1 MDDMT
6 EEKQKFLAERSID
19 RMHLECGRIV
29 MNWIQTVARIKD
41 AVNIREWLRGMSET
55 KWTDRKGGQ
64 IDGKTLFCKF
74 KKRCE
79 ALELNE
85 FPKYDALI
93 ECLEN
98 GRKDR
103 DHLIHR
109 LGVASR
115 REIDS
120 KLVSRGYDGYLFQR
134 KAAIMRRRMIRKNKN
149 NIDKAYRLSVDF
161 VYDAAIY
168 VGYIP

>member
-1 MDDMT
+1 MT
-6 EEKQKFLAERSID
+6 DEKKKFLAERSID

-41 AVNIREWLRGMSET
+41 AVNIQEWHRGMSQTE
-55 KWTDRKGGQ
+55 WIDRKGGQ
-64 IDGKTLFCKF
+64 IDGGELLCKF
-74 KKRCE
+74 QKRCE

-85 FPKYDALI
+85 FPEYDALI

-98 GRKDR
+98 GRKER

-115 REIDS
+115 KEIDS
-120 KLVSRGYDGYLFQR
+120 KLVGRGYRGYLFQR

-161 VYDAAIY
+161 IYDAAIY
-168 VGYIP
+168 VDFS